1 MDLSID
7 EEPESGNLCLI
18 HSLFK
23 QKIVLLRK
31 SSSES
36 SISTEMGDWLPYACL
51 LKFISTISLNR
62 LVHNLA
68 VRRGSPL
75 KTNRFKNLDFYC
87 RPNHLSLNVSVSLV
101 QGGTWESSDNR
112 SPLNFLFDPA
122 VIRRVPTS
130 HCTQSI
136 SWMKEINDC

>member
-1 MDLSID
+1 MDLRID

-31 SSSES
+31 SFSES

-51 LKFISTISLNR
+51 LNLISTISLNR
-62 LVHNLA
+62 LVHNLS
-68 VRRGSPL
+68 VRQGSL
-75 KTNRFKNLDFYC
+75 FSFKNKVIFYW

-112 SPLNFLFDPA
+112 GSLNSLFDPA
-122 VIRRVPTS
+122 VNRRAPTVPS
-130 HCTQSI
+130 PYRG
-136 SWMKEINDC
+136 